1 MQIPARWQGD
11 GRLEFPAREAAD
23 RFTPEAMEK
32 NVAP

>member
-1 MQIPARWQGD
+1 MQILARWQGD
-11 GRLEFPAREAAD
+11 GPEFPAREAVG

>member
-11 GRLEFPAREAAD
+11 GQEFATREAAG